1 MRFRINCYKCSRRR
15 TRTIG
20 KERDTLINWR
30 FHYSVILVFD
40 RQAANALQVA
50 AWNIAIQHGKMAL
63 HIQLLYSNELNLLH
77 GFSNKCVWIQSKLSR
92 NLERYIRGMSNI
104 WVGDAGFGSL
114 FLWLYRL
121 DTNVEGLNVSMSSL

>member
-1 MRFRINCYKCSRRR
+1 
-15 TRTIG
+15 
-20 KERDTLINWR
+20 
-30 FHYSVILVFD
+30 
-40 RQAANALQVA
+40 
-50 AWNIAIQHGKMAL
+50 MAL

-104 WVGDAGFGSL
+104 WVGDARFGSL